1 MGMKKLFLIFTV
13 TFLLVS
19 CNKNNLDCICTL
31 EFSMITILVV
41 DSTDSPVDSLDV
53 FIEDE
58 FGRQINPLYKQLEFV
73 PGRYVV
79 IDDSYTNYLSTNPLL
94 LRFTA
99 SDSLG
104 RTARAFIVVNTDE
117 CRCHVNKISGVDKV
131 VLR

>member
-1 MGMKKLFLIFTV
+1 
-13 TFLLVS
+13 
-19 CNKNNLDCICTL
+19 
-31 EFSMITILVV
+31 MITILVV
-41 DSTDSPVDSLDV
+41 DSTDSPVDSLNV

-99 SDSLG
+99 TDSLG
-104 RTARAFIVVNTDE
+104 RTAQAFILVNTDE
-117 CRCHVNKISGVDKV
+117 CRCHVNKISGVDKT

>member
-1 MGMKKLFLIFTV
+1 MKKIILILLVYFLII
-13 TFLLVS
+13 S
-19 CNKNNLDCICTL
+19 CSKDNLNCVCTE
-31 EFSMITILVV
+31 EFSMITISVV
-41 DSTDSPVDSLDV
+41 DSTDNPVDSLNV

-104 RTARAFIVVNTDE
+104 RLAQAFIVVNTDE
-117 CRCHVNKISGVDKV
+117 CRCHVNKISGVDKT

>member
-1 MGMKKLFLIFTV
+1 MKELVLFLFGSLFFI
-13 TFLLVS
+13 S
-19 CNKNNLDCICTL
+19 CNFYEQGCVCTE
-31 EFSMITILVV
+31 EFSMITISVV
-41 DSTDSPVDSLDV
+41 DSTDNPVDSLNV

-104 RTARAFIVVNTDE
+104 RLAQAFIVVNTDE
-117 CRCHVNKISGVDKV
+117 CRCHVNKISGVDKT

>member
-1 MGMKKLFLIFTV
+1 
-13 TFLLVS
+13 
-19 CNKNNLDCICTL
+19 
-31 EFSMITILVV
+31 MITILVV
-41 DSTDSPVDSLDV
+41 DSTDSPVDSHNV

-58 FGRQINPLYKQLEFV
+58 FGRQIKPLYKQLEFV

-104 RTARAFIVVNTDE
+104 RLAQAFIVVNTDE
-117 CRCHVNKISGVDKV
+117 CRCHVHKISGVYRT
-131 VLR
+131 VLKSFFLILLS